1 MNTADLRPGVATL
14 QHADDYPF
22 LAQGKAPLEVAATE
36 GCYLITSC
44 GRRILDAAGGA
55 IVSNIGHGRREVA
68 EAYARAAAQTDYVVP
83 PFVTPARA
91 ELVHRMRTRWL
102 PGDIKR
108 VLFASGGSEAMDLAI
123 RFARQ
128 HHLSAGR
135 PERWRVLGRDLSYH
149 GATMASLAVGGHRAR
164 RAGFEPW
171 LIDEQTNQ
179 PRPPAHYCL
188 RCPMGK
194 TFPSCDIAC
203 ADEVERVFEQIGP
216 EEIAA
221 FVIEPIV
228 GSNAGALVPPD
239 GYLDRIARICKRH
252 GILLIADEVMTGFG
266 RTGRK
271 FGVDHWDLVPDIL
284 IGGKGLTGGYAPLVA
299 IAARE
304 EVTAPIADAGD
315 SVMFF
320 TYGAHS
326 PACAAA
332 NEVLRILEEEELV
345 ERAATVGAVLAER
358 LHEALDEHPNVA
370 EIRGRGLLYGI
381 ELVHDRE
388 TLEPFPAEVAMV
400 NAVMA
405 AGLSMDVFFYPGG
418 NDPAR
423 DVICLG
429 PPFILGDEEIEK
441 IVTVLPR
448 AIDSAVARKGPALP
462 SLLSPPTR
470 DDGPQ

>member
-1 MNTADLRPGVATL
+1 MTTADPPQGNAARLPHG
-14 QHADDYPF
+14 DDYPF
-22 LAQGKAPLEVAATE
+22 LGQGKPPLEVAATE
-36 GCYLITSC
+36 GCYLIAPD

-55 IVSNIGHGRREVA
+55 IVSNVGHGRREVA

-83 PFVTPARA
+83 PFATPARS

-102 PGDIKR
+102 PGDMRR
-108 VLFASGGSEAMDLAI
+108 VLFASGGSEAMDLAV

-135 PERWRVLGRDLSYH
+135 PERWRVLGRELSYH
-149 GATMASLAVGGHRAR
+149 GATMASLAVGGHNGR

-171 LIDEQTNQ
+171 LIDERTEQ

-194 TFPSCDIAC
+194 TRPGCDIAC

-221 FVIEPIV
+221 FVVEPIV
-228 GSNAGALVPPD
+228 GSNAGALVPPGD
-239 GYLDRIARICKRH
+239 YLERVARICRRH
-252 GILLIADEVMTGFG
+252 GVLLIADEVMTGFG

-271 FGVDHWDLVPDIL
+271 FGVDHWDVVPDIL
-284 IGGKGLTGGYAPLVA
+284 VGGKGLTGGYAPLVA

-304 EVTAPIADAGD
+304 EVTAPIREAGD
-315 SVMFF
+315 SIMYF

-332 NEVLRILEEEELV
+332 NEVLRILEDEDLV
-345 ERAATVGAVLAER
+345 ERAATVGAVLAEQLR
-358 LHEALDEHPNVA
+358 EALGDHPHVA
-370 EIRGRGLLYGI
+370 EVRGRGLLYGI
-381 ELVHDRE
+381 EIVRDRE
-388 TLEPFPAEVAMV
+388 TLEPFPAETAMV

-429 PPFILGDEEIEK
+429 PPFILGDEEIDK
-441 IVTVLPR
+441 IVTVLPK
-448 AIDSAVARKGPALP
+448 AIDSAVDRKGPAVP
-462 SLLSPPTR
+462 SLLAPPE
-470 DDGPQ
+470 Q

>member
-1 MNTADLRPGVATL
+1 MNTVASKPIAGAAL
-14 QHADDYPF
+14 PHSQDYPF
-22 LAQGKAPLEVAATE
+22 LAQGNAPLEVAATE
-36 GCYLITSC
+36 GCYLITPD

-68 EAYARAAAQTDYVVP
+68 EAYAHAAAQTDYVVP
-83 PFVTPARA
+83 PFATPARA

-102 PGDIKR
+102 PGDINR

-149 GATMASLAVGGHRAR
+149 GATMASLAVGGHKAR

-171 LIDEQTNQ
+171 LIDEQTDQ

-194 TFPSCDIAC
+194 TFPSCEIAC

-228 GSNAGALVPPD
+228 GSNAGALVPPGD
-239 GYLDRIARICKRH
+239 YLERVARICKRH

-271 FGVDHWDLVPDIL
+271 FGVDHWNLVPDIL

-299 IAARE
+299 ICARE

-345 ERAATVGAVLAER
+345 DRAAKVGAVLAER
-358 LHEALDEHPNVA
+358 LQEALGEHPHVA
-370 EIRGRGLLYGI
+370 EVRGRGLLYGI
-381 ELVHDRE
+381 ELVQDRE

-429 PPFILGDEEIEK
+429 PPFILGEEEIEK
-441 IVTVLPR
+441 IVTVLPK
-448 AIDSAVARKGPALP
+448 AIDSAVARKGPAMP
-462 SLLSPPTR
+462 SLLSPPS
-470 DDGPQ
+470 PCCA

>member
-1 MNTADLRPGVATL
+1 MDTVAPQPDRRAPL

-22 LAQGKAPLEVAATE
+22 LAQGKAPLEVVATE
-36 GCYLITSC
+36 GCYLITPS

-55 IVSNIGHGRREVA
+55 IVSNIGHGRRRVA

-83 PFVTPARA
+83 PFATPARA
-91 ELVHRMRTRWL
+91 ELVHRLRSRWL
-102 PGDIKR
+102 PGDITR

-171 LIDEQTNQ
+171 LVDEQTHQ

-188 RCPMGK
+188 RCPLGK
-194 TFPSCDIAC
+194 TFPSCEIAC
-203 ADEVERVFEQIGP
+203 ADEVERVFEDIGP
-216 EEIAA
+216 EQIAA
-221 FVIEPIV
+221 FVVEPIV

-239 GYLDRIARICKRH
+239 GYLEQVARICRKH

-284 IGGKGLTGGYAPLVA
+284 VGGKGLTGGYAPLVA

-304 EVTAPIADAGD
+304 EVTAPIAEAGD
-315 SVMFF
+315 SIMYF

-345 ERAATVGAVLAER
+345 ERAATVGAQLGER
-358 LHEALDEHPNVA
+358 LQEALGDHPHVA
-370 EIRGRGLLYGI
+370 EVRGRGLLYGI
-381 ELVHDRE
+381 EIVRDRE

-400 NAVMA
+400 NTVMA

-429 PPFILGDEEIEK
+429 PPFILGDKEIDK
-441 IVTVLPR
+441 IVTVLPK
-448 AIDSAVARKGPALP
+448 AIDSAVARRGPALP
-462 SLLSPPTR
+462 SLLAPPVR
-470 DDGPQ
+470 D

>member
-1 MNTADLRPGVATL
+1 MTTADPPQGNAARLPHG
-14 QHADDYPF
+14 DDYPF
-22 LAQGKAPLEVAATE
+22 LGQGKPPLEVAATE
-36 GCYLITSC
+36 GCYLIAPD

-55 IVSNIGHGRREVA
+55 IVSNVGHGRREVA
-68 EAYARAAAQTDYVVP
+68 EAYARAAAETDYVVP
-83 PFVTPARA
+83 PFSTPARS

-102 PGDIKR
+102 PGDMRRI
-108 VLFASGGSEAMDLAI
+108 LFASGGSEAMDLAV

-128 HHLSAGR
+128 HHISAGR
-135 PERWRVLGRDLSYH
+135 PERWRVLGRELSYH
-149 GATMASLAVGGHRAR
+149 GATMASLAIGGHRGR

-171 LIDEQTNQ
+171 LIDERTDQ

-194 TFPSCDIAC
+194 TRPGCNIAC

-221 FVIEPIV
+221 FVVEPIV
-228 GSNAGALVPPD
+228 GSNAGALVPPGD
-239 GYLDRIARICKRH
+239 YLERVARICRRH
-252 GILLIADEVMTGFG
+252 GVLLIADEVMTGFG

-271 FGVDHWDLVPDIL
+271 FGVDHWDVVPDIL
-284 IGGKGLTGGYAPLVA
+284 VGGKGLTGGYAPLVA

-304 EVTAPIADAGD
+304 EVTAPIREAGD
-315 SVMFF
+315 SIMYF

-332 NEVLRILEEEELV
+332 SEVLRILEDEELV
-345 ERAATVGAVLAER
+345 ERAATVGAVLGEQLR
-358 LHEALDEHPNVA
+358 EALGDHPHVA
-370 EIRGRGLLYGI
+370 EVRGRGLLYGI
-381 ELVHDRE
+381 EIVRDRD
-388 TLEPFPAEVAMV
+388 TLEPFPAETAMV

-441 IVTVLPR
+441 IVTVLPK
-448 AIDSAVARKGPALP
+448 AIDSAVARKGPAVP
-462 SLLSPPTR
+462 SLLAPPSACCE
-470 DDGPQ
+470 